1 MPRIITKKSPEASH
15 NQVSHNRI
23 NNIYE
28 QEKLIDFKKV
38 LAIMQKNLTVM
49 SRDKI
54 RWVFL
59 LLFPILMIGIFGYV
73 SGNMPKHISTAVVAY
88 DNSELSLAIEQQI
101 YNNPTFAIRHIVST
115 EGEARNLLDSGEVRV
130 IIEIPPHLE
139 EDINNGVQ
147 TGITVIVDESDSSVS
162 GTAQQ
167 ALSAIVTQVA
177 KQISLQKISYYQQ
190 SVAAAA
196 QKLQMYSG
204 QQINQYGLIASSL
217 APAQAYL
224 LQSKKLTD
232 EFADNLLSSLAPTTI
247 SIPTIFQNNSE
258 INTNYVLISYPP
270 GYDAIQAQIALLQQ
284 SSGMVSSAAAN
295 VQTARSL
302 ALQAGQQV
310 SSLQDY
316 NSYEQNVAKP
326 MDEIHIFTYTSA
338 NNLLTPLVYQA
349 KPAYGTGKRA
359 IDFLIPSIIALTIFQ
374 GAVMG
379 MGRAVAGEK
388 REGSLTRVF
397 LTPTSNVTI
406 IIGTLLFYII
416 FELLRS
422 SFLVLVS
429 VLLFHIKIEGSLLA
443 IGFILIVYAAVA
455 TALGMVLSSV
465 AKTEQQFMAMSMP
478 VTMPSMF
485 LSGAFFPVQA
495 MPKFMQVLANFLPIT
510 YAGDALRGVM
520 IKGFSLSMVAYPL
533 AILFVFLAVIL
544 GIVLMVFKR
553 DIE

>member
-1 MPRIITKKSPEASH
+1 MMPKVISKKTRETSHKPDNHEPEK
-15 NQVSHNRI
+15 
-23 NNIYE
+23 
-28 QEKLIDFKKV
+28 EKLIDFKKIM
-38 LAIMQKNLTVM
+38 AIMQKNFIVM

-59 LLFPILMIGIFGYV
+59 LMFPILMIVIFGYV
-73 SGNMPKHISTAVVAY
+73 SGNMPTHISTAIVAY
-88 DNSELSLAIEQQI
+88 DNSELSLAIQQQI
-101 YNNPTFAIRHIVST
+101 YSSPTFAIRHMVST
-115 EGEARNLLDSGEVRV
+115 EGEARSLLDSGEVRV

-139 EDINNGVQ
+139 EDINSGIQ

-167 ALSAIVTQVA
+167 ALSAIVTNVA
-177 KQISLQKISYYQQ
+177 KQISLQKITYYQQ

-196 QKLQMYSG
+196 QKLQAYSS

-217 APAQAYL
+217 APAQASL
-224 LQSKKLTD
+224 LQSKQLTD
-232 EFADNLLSSLAPTTI
+232 GFANTLLSSLAPNTL
-247 SIPTIFQNNSE
+247 SIPSIFQNESE
-258 INTNYVLISYPP
+258 INTNYVFITYAP
-270 GYDAIQAQIALLQQ
+270 GYDAIQAQIALLQR
-284 SSGMVSSAAAN
+284 SSGLLSSASAN
-295 VQTARSL
+295 VQAATGL
-302 ALQAGQQV
+302 ALQADQQA

-316 NSYEQNVAKP
+316 NSYEQNVVQP
-326 MDEIHIFTYTSA
+326 MAEIHIFTYA
-338 NNLLTPLVYQA
+338 NANDLLTPLVYEA

-374 GAVMG
+374 GAIMG

-388 REGSLTRVF
+388 RDGSLTRVF

-422 SFLVLVS
+422 SFLVLFS
-429 VLLFHIKIEGSLLA
+429 VILFHIKIEGSLLIIGFVLVVYGAVSTA
-443 IGFILIVYAAVA
+443 IGMI
-455 TALGMVLSSV
+455 LSSV

-478 VTMPSMF
+478 ITMPSMF

-520 IKGFSLSMVAYPL
+520 IKGFSLSMVSYPV
-533 AILFVFLAVIL
+533 AILFVFLAIIL
-544 GIVLMVFKR
+544 GIVLVVFRR